1 MSCNLLI
8 VEPSLVLLKPPT
20 LGGVFPRCGS
30 LHLNFS
36 DLYLDEIANGDETDQ
51 PVSQPQAFGDTGA
64 SSFLTSAGG
73 RIGLQRVTQSW
84 S

>member
-51 PVSQPQAFGDTGA
+51 PVSLNHRHLAAPARRHF
-64 SSFLTSAGG
+64 
-73 RIGLQRVTQSW
+73 
-84 S
+84 